1 VPVPNPDELYE
12 VATDLPELGRPV
24 LIQAMTGFV
33 DAGGA
38 TRLAADHLLATLDP
52 KPAVTF
58 DVDLLLDYRARRP
71 IMTFVEDHW
80 ASYDEPRLVINV
92 LHDEA
97 GVPFLLL
104 TGPEPDVMWRRF
116 STAVRHL
123 IDRLGVRLT
132 VGLNAI
138 PMAVPHT
145 RPTGITAHATRKDLI
160 VGYEPWIERVLVP
173 GSSGHLLEWELGQ
186 EGKDAVGFA
195 VHVPHYLAQTDYPG
209 AAELLLTSVS
219 RATGLLLPTEG
230 LHAAAERLRGD
241 IDQRIAAD
249 TDARALVR
257 ALEEQYDTFVRGRE
271 GNLLTS
277 TGPLPTAEELGAEFE
292 RFLAEQSKPDDPRP
306 GAGFGS

>member
-1 VPVPNPDELYE
+1 MPDPEELYE
-12 VATDLPELGRPV
+12 LAPDLPDLGRPV

-33 DAGGA
+33 DAGGS
-38 TRLAADHLLATLDP
+38 TRLAGDHLLTTLDP

-80 ASYDEPRLVINV
+80 AGYDEPRLSISV
-92 LHDEA
+92 LQDAA

-116 STAVRHL
+116 SAAIRQV

-145 RPTGITAHATRKDLI
+145 RPTGVTAHATRKEL
-160 VGYEPWIERVLVP
+160 VAGYEPWIERVLVP
-173 GSSGHLLEWELGQ
+173 GSAQHLLEWELGQ
-186 EGKDAVGFA
+186 HGKDAIGFA
-195 VHVPHYLAQTDYPG
+195 VHVPHYLAQTDYPS

-219 RATGLLLPTEG
+219 RATGLLLPTDG
-230 LHAAAERLRGD
+230 LHVAAERLRGD

-249 TDARALVR
+249 NEARALVR
-257 ALEEQYDTFVRGRE
+257 ALEEQYDAFLRGRE
-271 GNLLTS
+271 SNLLTS

-292 RFLAEQSKPDDPRP
+292 RFLADQGKPDQDPGGSFPP
-306 GAGFGS
+306 GS